1 MKLLAAFKPHLS
13 AHLDKATL
21 QDRFRAVREL
31 TEVLCQP
38 LANDDYQIQSMP
50 DVSPPKWHLAH
61 TGWFFENF
69 LLIRFLPHYPLFDL
83 RFGYLFNSYYETVG
97 SFHPRPQRGLLS
109 RPTVTEVYRY
119 RSHVDQHV
127 YRLIESASDE
137 EWKTISS
144 LLELGL
150 NHEQQH
156 QELLLTDIKHNF
168 ACNPLRPAYQAAA
181 PAGAITAAPPL
192 QWRDYEGGLYRIGH
206 SGEEFTFDNE
216 RPRHR
221 VYLENYRLASR
232 PVTNGEYLEFIEAGG
247 YQRPEYW
254 LSDGWRAVQS
264 QAWAAPLYWERDEGR
279 WQMMTLSGMR
289 ELAGHEPVCHVSYYE
304 ADAYARWAGR
314 RLPTEAEWEHASAR
328 LSVEGNFL
336 ESGRLH
342 PAIAAT
348 DTQLPAQMYGDVW
361 EWTQSPYTAYPGYQP
376 ETGSLGEY
384 NGKFMCN
391 QMVLRG
397 GSCVSS
403 AAHLRETYRNFFPP
417 EARWQFSGLRLAED
431 AG

>member
-1 MKLLAAFKPHLS
+1 MKLLAAFKPRLS
-13 AHLDKATL
+13 EHLDKATL
-21 QDRFRAVREL
+21 QDRFRAVRGL
-31 TEVLCQP
+31 TEALCQS
-38 LANDDYQIQSMP
+38 LADDDYQIQSMP

-69 LLIRFLPHYPLFDL
+69 LLICFLPRYPLFDP

-127 YRLIESASDE
+127 YRLIESASAE

-144 LLELGL
+144 LLDLGL

-156 QELLLTDIKHNF
+156 QELLLTDIKYNF
-168 ACNPLRPAYQAAA
+168 ACNPLRPAYQAPT
-181 PAGAITAAPPL
+181 PAGVITAAPPL

-206 SGEEFTFDNE
+206 SGEEFAFDNE

-232 PVTNGEYLEFIEAGG
+232 PVTNGEYIEFIEAGG

-264 QAWAAPLYWERDEGR
+264 QIWAAPLYWVRDGGR
-279 WQMMTLSGMR
+279 WQVMTLSGMR
-289 ELAGHEPVCHVSYYE
+289 EMAGHEPVCHVSYYE
-304 ADAYARWAGR
+304 ADAYARWAGK
-314 RLPTEAEWEHASAR
+314 RLPAEAEWEHAAAR

-342 PAIAAT
+342 PASAGM
-348 DTQLPAQMYGDVW
+348 DTQSPAQMYGDVW
-361 EWTQSPYTAYPGYQP
+361 EWTQSPYTAYPGYRP
-376 ETGSLGEY
+376 ETGALGEY
-384 NGKFMCN
+384 NGKFMCS
-391 QMVLRG
+391 QIVLRG
-397 GSCVSS
+397 GSCASS
-403 AAHLRETYRNFFPP
+403 AAHLRATYRNFFPP

>member
-1 MKLLAAFKPHLS
+1 MKLLAAFKPRLS

-21 QDRFRAVREL
+21 QDRFRAVRGL
-31 TEVLCQP
+31 TEALCQP

-69 LLIRFLPHYPLFDL
+69 LLTRFLTHYPLFDPQ
-83 RFGYLFNSYYETVG
+83 FGYLFNSYYETVG

-109 RPTVTEVYRY
+109 RPTVTEVYCY

-127 YRLIESASDE
+127 YRLIESASDG

-192 QWRDYEGGLYRIGH
+192 QWTDYAGGLCRIGH
-206 SGEEFTFDNE
+206 SGEEFAFDNE

-254 LSDGWRAVQS
+254 LSDGWRMAQS
-264 QAWAAPLYWERDEGR
+264 YAWAAPYYWERDGGR
-279 WQMMTLSGMR
+279 WQVMTLSGMR
-289 ELAGHEPVCHVSYYE
+289 EMAEHEPVCHVSYYE
-304 ADAYARWAGR
+304 ADAYAHWAGK

-342 PAIAAT
+342 PASVAT

-361 EWTQSPYTAYPGYQP
+361 EWTRSPYTAYPGYRP
-376 ETGSLGEY
+376 ETGALGEY

-397 GSCVSS
+397 GSCASS
-403 AAHLRETYRNFFPP
+403 VAHLRATYRNFFPP

>member
-1 MKLLAAFKPHLS
+1 MTLLAALKPRLNP
-13 AHLDKATL
+13 HLDKAAL
-21 QDRFRAVREL
+21 RDRFQAVRGL
-31 TEVLCQP
+31 TEALCQP

-69 LLIRFLPHYPLFDL
+69 LLIRFLPHYPLFDP

-109 RPTVTEVYRY
+109 RPTVAEVYRY

-137 EWKTISS
+137 KWKTISS

-150 NHEQQH
+150 HHEQQH

-181 PAGAITAAPPL
+181 PAGEITAAPPL
-192 QWRDYEGGLYRIGH
+192 QWRDYEGGLCRIGH

-216 RPRHR
+216 RPCHR

-254 LSDGWRAVQS
+254 LSDGWRMVQS
-264 QAWAAPLYWERDEGR
+264 HAWAAPLYWERDGGR
-279 WQMMTLSGMR
+279 WQVMSLSGMR
-289 ELAGHEPVCHVSYYE
+289 ELAEHEPVCHVSYYE
-304 ADAYARWAGR
+304 ADAYARWAGK
-314 RLPTEAEWEHASAR
+314 RLSTEAEWEHAAAR
-328 LSVEGNFL
+328 LSVAGNFL

-342 PAIAAT
+342 PASAAT

-361 EWTQSPYTAYPGYQP
+361 EWTQSPYMAYPGYRP

-403 AAHLRETYRNFFPP
+403 AEHLRATYRNFFPP